1 MNHLYL
7 CTYEKYLSSQMALTL
22 DEMDAIYTQMTQGT
36 EQDEDAKEL
45 FQDILVQAINY
56 MQYRANWILWDRE
69 KKTKSDEMRTMCH
82 DSLIIKFNIFARY
95 MKSKGYST
103 EWRDIL
109 GDEKANSYTRKRI
122 GDFACYMV
130 LIYALGAR

>member
-22 DEMDAIYTQMTQGT
+22 NEMDVIYTQMTQGI

-45 FQDILVQAINY
+45 FQDILEQAINY

-69 KKTKSDEMRTMCH
+69 KKMKNDEMRTSCH

-95 MKSKGYST
+95 MKLKEYST
-103 EWRDIL
+103 EWREIL
-109 GDEKANSYTRKRI
+109 GDEKVNPYTRKRI

-130 LIYALGAR
+130 FINALGAR